1 MSTTPQEL
9 FNQRVP
15 KGLTEDPQ
23 RARDL
28 ALIIQFNV
36 TGSEGGCWT
45 VDTVADPP
53 NCTPG
58 TREDVQCTI
67 SISHDALVELI
78 ESDHVARPQVFMKHI
93 LEGTVE
99 VEGDAT
105 QAMKLSKIFAIG
117 DQAT

>member
-15 KGLTEDPQ
+15 RGLADDPQ

-36 TGSEGGCWT
+36 TGTDGGCWT

-53 NCTPG
+53 SCTPG
-58 TREDVQCTI
+58 TRDDVQCTI
-67 SISHDALVELI
+67 LITHEALVELI
-78 ESDHVARPQVFMKHI
+78 DAESAARPQIFMKHV

-105 QAMKLSKIFAIG
+105 QAMKLSKVFAIG
-117 DQAT
+117 EPAT